1 MMVSVASTPTS
12 ATSSWVSISS
22 KISSSISLAPT
33 SRSARPLPRFLLVLL
48 MPCFMRAQK
57 PPSDSAG
64 ASSGEATGSLAGRSG
79 CAGASAGSALSGSA
93 LSGSGSDGCGCL
105 PNMRENRPAFLAPPR
120 CSSSRGVRALS
131 SAGSRSSSRETSSF
145 MVSRIHRVGSHP
157 PA

>member
-64 ASSGEATGSLAGRSG
+64 ASGAATGSLAGRSG
-79 CAGASAGSALSGSA
+79 CAGASAGSA

-120 CSSSRGVRALS
+120 GSSSRGVRALS